1 MGHKVNGAT
10 VGVVVDRLKKRG
22 VNGSVD
28 FFFKCVCMSQ
38 RENTSAVDFLVI
50 GGGIAGLSYAL
61 KVAQHG
67 SVAILFKK
75 DSRSSSTLWAQ
86 GGIAAVNQPDDSF
99 ELHVQDT
106 LACGAGLCNE
116 KIVELVVREGPE
128 RVQEL
133 ISLGTAF
140 DRESGGGGEYHLHR
154 EGGHSRRRIF
164 HAGDATGSEIQR
176 ALLRAVETHPNIR
189 LLINSNAIDLIT
201 THKLKQRLSEP
212 SKVLGA
218 YVLRDDG
225 EIEVMLADKVL
236 VATGGAGKIYL
247 YTSNPD
253 VATGD
258 GIAMCYRAGAR
269 VANMEFFQFHPT
281 CLFHPQAKSYLLSEA
296 MRGEGA
302 KLVRVNGEPF
312 MHRYHEMAEL
322 APRDIV
328 ARAIDHEMKIHGDE
342 YVFLDISHREP
353 SFVRE
358 HFPTIYE
365 RCLSFGFDITKGPV
379 PVVPAAHYL
388 CGGVVSDE
396 FGRTDIVDLYVA
408 GECACTG
415 LHGANRL
422 ASNSLL
428 EGVVFGHR
436 AAHHAIEHKGRFAIH
451 ATPPPW
457 DPGNA
462 VDSDEQVVITQNWD
476 EIRRTMWN
484 YVGIVRTTKRLERA
498 LHRLELIRR
507 EIQEYY
513 HRCIVTSDLLELRN
527 LSLVAELVIRCAMAR
542 KESRGLHCTL
552 DYPRMLAH
560 AEDTVLRREAKRV

>member
-1 MGHKVNGAT
+1 M
-10 VGVVVDRLKKRG
+10 KR
-22 VNGSVD
+22 
-28 FFFKCVCMSQ
+28 C
-38 RENTSAVDFLVI
+38 DFLVI
-50 GGGIAGLSYAL
+50 GGGIAGLTYAL
-61 KVAQHG
+61 KVAEHG
-67 SVAILFKK
+67 SVTILFKK
-75 DSRSSSTLWAQ
+75 DPDSSSTLWAQ

-99 ELHVQDT
+99 DLHVQDT
-106 LACGAGLCNE
+106 LVCGGGLCKPE
-116 KIVELVVREGPE
+116 IVEIVVSEGPD
-128 RVQEL
+128 RVFEL
-133 ISLGTAF
+133 INLGTNF
-140 DRESGGGGEYHLHR
+140 DTTEEGDFHLHR

-164 HAGDATGSEIQR
+164 HAGDATGFEIQR
-176 ALLRAVETHPNIR
+176 ALLAAVKKHPNIE
-189 LLINSNAIDLIT
+189 LVANASAIDLIT
-201 THKLKQRLSEP
+201 THKLGAARELP
-212 SKVLGA
+212 NKVIGA
-218 YVLRDDG
+218 YVLRDNG
-225 EIEVMLADKVL
+225 PIEPLLADKVL

-258 GIAMCYRAGAR
+258 GIAMCYRAGCK

-281 CLFHPQAKSYLLSEA
+281 CLYHPRAKSFLITEA

-302 KLVRVNGEPF
+302 KLLRVTGEPF
-312 MHRYHEMAEL
+312 MHKYHEQKEL
-322 APRDIV
+322 APRDVV
-328 ARAIDHEMKIHGDE
+328 ARAIDAEMKIHGDE
-342 YVFLDISHREP
+342 YVLLDISHRDPE
-353 SFVRE
+353 FVKS

-365 RCLSFGFDITKGPV
+365 RCLSYGFDITKEPL

-396 FGRTDIVDLYVA
+396 HGRTDVVDLYVA
-408 GECACTG
+408 GECSCTG

-436 AAHHAIEHKGRFAIH
+436 AAQHSIANRNKFHVAVE
-451 ATPPPW
+451 PPAW

-498 LHRLELIRR
+498 LHRIELMRR

-513 HRCIVTSDLLELRN
+513 RQCTVTSDLLELRN
-527 LSLVAELVIRCAMAR
+527 LSLVAELVIRSALAR
-542 KESRGLHCTL
+542 KESRGLHYTL
-552 DYPRMLAH
+552 DFKETLPDAR
-560 AEDTVLRREAKRV
+560 DTILQREPPIA

>member
-1 MGHKVNGAT
+1 MK
-10 VGVVVDRLKKRG
+10 
-22 VNGSVD
+22 S
-28 FFFKCVCMSQ
+28 F
-38 RENTSAVDFLVI
+38 DFLVI

-61 KVAQHG
+61 KVAEYG
-67 SVAILFKK
+67 SVGILFKK
-75 DSRSSSTLWAQ
+75 DMGSSSTLWAQ

-99 ELHVQDT
+99 ELHIKDT
-106 LACGAGLCNE
+106 LECGAGLCKPE
-116 KIVELVVREGPE
+116 VVALVVNEGPE
-128 RVQEL
+128 RVRDL
-133 ISLGTAF
+133 ISFGAHFDTDQSGAF
-140 DRESGGGGEYHLHR
+140 HLHR

-164 HAGDATGSEIQR
+164 HSGDATGFEIQR
-176 ALLRAVETHPNIR
+176 ALLDAVRKHPNIE
-189 LLINSNAIDLIT
+189 LLLYASAIDLIT
-201 THKLKQRLSEP
+201 THKLGVSTGTAN
-212 SKVLGA
+212 KVLGA
-218 YVLRDDG
+218 YVLRDG
-225 EIEVMLADKVL
+225 QPIEPVLADKVL

-258 GIAMCYRAGAR
+258 GIAMCYRAGCR
-269 VANMEFFQFHPT
+269 VANMEFIQFHPT
-281 CLFHPQAKSYLLSEA
+281 CLFHPAAKSFLITEA

-302 KLVRVNGEPF
+302 RLLRINGDRF
-312 MHRYHEMAEL
+312 MARYDARGEL

-328 ARAIDHEMKIHGDE
+328 ARAIDSEMKQHGDE
-342 YVFLDISHREP
+342 YVLLDISHREP
-353 SFVRE
+353 DFIKA

-365 RCLSFGFDITKGPV
+365 RCLKFGFDITKEPV

-388 CGGVVSDE
+388 CGGVVSDQN
-396 FGRTDIVDLYVA
+396 GCTDIVDLYVA

-436 AAHHAIEHKGRFAIH
+436 AARHSIDNRGAFRVNAL
-451 ATPPPW
+451 PRPW
-457 DPGNA
+457 DPGSA

-498 LHRLELIRR
+498 LHRMDLIKS

-513 HRCIVTSDLLELRN
+513 RQCIVTSDLLELRN
-527 LSLVAELVIRCAMAR
+527 LHLVSELVIRCALAR
-542 KESRGLHCTL
+542 RESRGLHYTL
-552 DYPRMLAH
+552 DYPAMDRVAT
-560 AEDTVLRREAKRV
+560 DTVLRR

>member
-1 MGHKVNGAT
+1 M
-10 VGVVVDRLKKRG
+10 RR
-22 VNGSVD
+22 
-28 FFFKCVCMSQ
+28 F
-38 RENTSAVDFLVI
+38 DFLVI
-50 GGGIAGLSYAL
+50 GGGIAGLTYAL
-61 KVAQHG
+61 KVAERG
-67 SVAILFKK
+67 SVAVLFKK
-75 DSRSSSTLWAQ
+75 DLTTSSTLWAQ
-86 GGIAAVNQPDDSF
+86 GGIAAVTQPDDAV

-106 LACGAGLCNE
+106 LTSGAGLCKRE
-116 KIVELVVREGPE
+116 IVELVVREGPA
-128 RVQEL
+128 RVREL
-133 ISLGTAF
+133 AELGASF
-140 DRESGGGGEYHLHR
+140 DKEQGGGFHLHR

-176 ALLRAVETHPNIR
+176 ALLQAVKTHPNIE
-189 LLINSNAIDLIT
+189 LFHHSNAIDLIT
-201 THKLKQRLSEP
+201 THKLNVGLSQP
-212 SKVLGA
+212 NKVLGA
-218 YVLRDDG
+218 YVLLRDG
-225 EIEVMLADKVL
+225 VIQPFLADKVL

-281 CLFHPQAKSYLLSEA
+281 CLYHPQAKSFLITEA

-302 KLVRVNGEPF
+302 RLIRANGEPF
-312 MHRYHEMAEL
+312 MHKYHELGEL

-328 ARAIDHEMKIHGDE
+328 ARAIDYEMKTHGDE
-342 YVFLDISHREP
+342 YVLLDITHRDP
-353 SFVRE
+353 AFVKD
-358 HFPTIYE
+358 HFPTIYQ
-365 RCLSFGFDITKGPV
+365 RCLSFGFDITTTPV

-388 CGGVVSDE
+388 CGGVMSDE
-396 FGRTDIVDLYVA
+396 NGGTDIVDLYVA

-436 AAHHAIEHKGRFAIH
+436 AAMHSIDNKQKYEVNVV
-451 ATPPPW
+451 PPAW

-498 LHRLELIRR
+498 LRRMELMQR
-507 EIQEYY
+507 EVQEYY
-513 HRCIVTSDLLELRN
+513 ASSIVTSDLLELRN
-527 LSLVAELVIRCAMAR
+527 LCLVAELVIRSALAR
-542 KESRGLHCTL
+542 RESRGLHYIL
-552 DYPRMLAH
+552 DYKYTH
-560 AEDTVLRREAKRV
+560 SITTDTILGR

>member
-1 MGHKVNGAT
+1 ME
-10 VGVVVDRLKKRG
+10 RY
-22 VNGSVD
+22 
-28 FFFKCVCMSQ
+28 
-38 RENTSAVDFLVI
+38 DFLVI

-61 KVAQHG
+61 KVAEYG
-67 SVAILFKK
+67 SVVVLFKK
-75 DSRSSSTLWAQ
+75 DTGTSSTLWAQ
-86 GGIAAVNQPDDSF
+86 GGIAAVNQPDDTF
-99 ELHVQDT
+99 ELHVDDT
-106 LACGAGLCNE
+106 LVCGAGLC
-116 KIVELVVREGPE
+116 KRDIVELVVNEGPE
-128 RVQEL
+128 RVEEL
-133 ISLGTAF
+133 VKLGAAF
-140 DRESGGGGEYHLHR
+140 DREGDGEFHLHR

-164 HAGDATGSEIQR
+164 HAGDATGSAIQK
-176 ALLRAVETHPNIR
+176 ALLKAVNDHKNIK
-189 LLINSNAIDLIT
+189 LIAHSNAIDLIT
-201 THKLKQRLSEP
+201 THKLGIKRSEQN
-212 SKVLGA
+212 KVLGA
-218 YVLRDDG
+218 YVLFDNSR
-225 EIEVMLADKVL
+225 IEAVLADKVL

-281 CLFHPQAKSYLLSEA
+281 CLFHPQAKSFLITEA

-302 KLVRVNGEPF
+302 RLTRINGEPF
-312 MHRYHEMAEL
+312 MQRYHPQGEL
-322 APRDIV
+322 APRDVV
-328 ARAIDHEMKIHGDE
+328 ARAIDYEMKTHGDE
-342 YVFLDISHREP
+342 YVLLDISHRDAD
-353 SFVRE
+353 FIKG

-365 RCLSFGFDITKGPV
+365 RCRSYGFDLTTGPV

-396 FGRTDIVDLYVA
+396 YGRTDIVDLYVA
-408 GECACTG
+408 GESACTG

-436 AAHHAIEHKGRFAIH
+436 AALHSIENRGRHSVEAIPES
-451 ATPPPW
+451 W

-498 LHRLELIRR
+498 LHRIELMRR

-513 HRCIVTSDLLELRN
+513 RQCIVTSDLLELRN
-527 LSLVAELVIRCAMAR
+527 LSLVAELVIRSALAR
-542 KESRGLHCTL
+542 KESRGLHYTL
-552 DYPRMLAH
+552 DHRHMLPTAS
-560 AEDTVLRREAKRV
+560 DTVLSR

>member
-1 MGHKVNGAT
+1 MAARPDISK
-10 VGVVVDRLKKRG
+10 
-22 VNGSVD
+22 
-28 FFFKCVCMSQ
+28 
-38 RENTSAVDFLVI
+38 VDFLVI
-50 GGGIAGLSYAL
+50 GGGIAGLTFAL
-61 KVAQHG
+61 KAAEHG

-75 DSRSSSTLWAQ
+75 DHRASSTLWAQ

-99 ELHVQDT
+99 ELHVEDT
-106 LACGAGLCNE
+106 LTCGADLCNE
-116 KIVELVVREGPE
+116 QIVNLVVREGPQ
-128 RVQEL
+128 RVDEL
-133 ISLGTAF
+133 IALGAHF
-140 DRESGGGGEYHLHR
+140 DRDQVGSYHLHR

-164 HAGDATGSEIQR
+164 HAGDATGHEIQR
-176 ALLRAVETHPNIR
+176 ALLQAVEEHPNIR
-189 LLINSNAIDLIT
+189 LLTNSNAIDLIT
-201 THKLKQRLSEP
+201 THKLNLNVSQP

-218 YVLRDDG
+218 YVLRDGG
-225 EIEVMLADKVL
+225 EIGVMLADKVL

-281 CLFHPQAKSYLLSEA
+281 CLYHPQAKSYLLSEA

-302 KLVRVNGEPF
+302 KLLRINGEPF
-312 MHRYHEMAEL
+312 MHRYHPMAEL
-322 APRDIV
+322 APRDVV

-342 YVFLDISHREP
+342 HVLLDISHRDP

-388 CGGVVSDE
+388 CGGVVSDQ
-396 FGRTDIVDLYVA
+396 FGRSDITDLYVA

-436 AAHHAIEHKGRFAIH
+436 AALHAIENKGRH
-451 ATPPPW
+451 AVAAEPPPW

-498 LHRLELIRR
+498 LHRLALIRR

-513 HRCIVTSDLLELRN
+513 HRCIVTPDLLELRN

-542 KESRGLHCTL
+542 KESRGLHYTL
-552 DYPRMLAH
+552 DYPTSLSVAQ
-560 AEDTVLRREAKRV
+560 DTVLRRE